1 MTAIT
6 VYSANP
12 PGGRCKLYMGYANEI
27 CAALGLPQSIVYTA
41 ERCAHDD
48 GFPSLKLGEVFI
60 QPSDGVILS
69 PEDVRAALA
78 RAGLLPE
85 TGTELLG
92 RLNAHMDM
100 MLEQG

>member
-12 PGGRCKLYMGYANEI
+12 PGGRCTLYQGYADEI
-27 CAALGLPQSIVYTA
+27 CAALGLPREVVYTA
-41 ERCAHDD
+41 ERCAHGD
-48 GFPSLKLGEVFI
+48 GFPSLKLGDVI
-60 QPSDGVILS
+60 LQPSDGVILS
-69 PEDVRAALA
+69 PEDICAALA

-92 RLNAHMDM
+92 RLNAHLDAL
-100 MLEQG
+100 LEG

>member
-12 PGGRCKLYMGYANEI
+12 PGGRCKLYQCYADEI
-27 CAALGLPQSIVYTA
+27 CAALGLRQNVVYTA
-41 ERCAHDD
+41 ERCAHGD
-48 GFPSLKLGEVFI
+48 GFPSFKLGEVI
-60 QPSDGVILS
+60 LQPSDGVILS
-69 PEDVRAALA
+69 PEDICAALA

-92 RLNAHMDM
+92 RLNAHLDAL
-100 MLEQG
+100 LEG